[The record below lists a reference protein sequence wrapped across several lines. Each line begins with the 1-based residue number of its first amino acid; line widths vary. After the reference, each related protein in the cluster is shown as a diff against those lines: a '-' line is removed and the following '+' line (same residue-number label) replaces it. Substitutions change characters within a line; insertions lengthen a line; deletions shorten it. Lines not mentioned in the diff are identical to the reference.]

1 MSYISFFKC
10 DGVEATRRIR
20 KLEQSRDDGRVTTE
34 HSATTNSTTATLFPI
49 VALTADI
56 QDSAKHLCMEAGMN
70 GYLTKPV
77 DTKELIEVLRKHCT

>member
-1 MSYISFFKC
+1 M
-10 DGVEATRRIR
+10 EATRRIR
-20 KLEQSRDDGRVTTE
+20 KLEQDRNDGDRDTTE
-34 HSATTNSTTATLFPI
+34 HSATTAASFPI

-77 DTKELIEVLRKHCT
+77 DTKELIDVLRKHCT

>member
-1 MSYISFFKC
+1 M
-10 DGVEATRRIR
+10 EATRRIR
-20 KLEQSRDDGRVTTE
+20 KLEQSRDEGRVTTE
-34 HSATTNSTTATLFPI
+34 HSATTTATTSFPI